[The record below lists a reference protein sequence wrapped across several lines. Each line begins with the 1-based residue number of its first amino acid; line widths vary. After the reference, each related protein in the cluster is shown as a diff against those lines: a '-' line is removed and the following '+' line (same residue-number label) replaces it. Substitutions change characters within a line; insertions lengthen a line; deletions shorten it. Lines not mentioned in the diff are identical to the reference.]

1 MSNFISKIFG
11 GVLDAVNASDEKMI
25 SKEYTQAQTDATK
38 MENHFMKG
46 KDARISYV
54 QMLQLVQL
62 LMKPYADQKDDG
74 IRFTENIYQAIGEM
88 PPFEELLA
96 KVLQCEERDV
106 EHWAKEVWEADG
118 NAFFALDALLL
129 WYQMNAGD
137 RGLQALT
144 EFFCV
149 LSMNQDLVT
158 EAAQAAKM
166 IRAKD
171 VKGFFAADWNL
182 LTPEILKQYF
192 AGENSMEQELLKKA
206 SSLFIRD
213 HTTDAYPYF
222 ENLAKIGNARALY
235 FMGEYYRQGLAGLKK
250 NQELEFSYYREGAK
264 RGDLLCAVMSAF
276 EPDADLEKVLT
287 ETVPKLLSSAQA
299 KDIVTQT
306 KLGYILEE
314 NMSCFTEGNPL
325 AEMGFDNV
333 RQLRQFIESNRIKAA
348 EKGYWLAILR
358 LAEKDE
364 NGEWNAGSVEKAV
377 KGLEK
382 LYKEKGDH
390 IKEAFRRIV
399 RLYEEEKCE
408 NKAENWYARG
418 IRDGYDWALCI
429 QAEKYIQGDKYFELE
444 NWDQSMALY
453 KKAYEMYGESA
464 GWAAC
469 GIGSA
474 YNQKEELDNAFIWYK
489 KSAEEGYDEGIIS
502 VGWCYQN
509 GKGVEKNIDTAMEWY
524 LKAYDLHGEHADQAA
539 IRIGYLYTYELKD
552 YKNAIE
558 WYQRAIELGNASG
571 ASSIGHLYEEIKDYG
586 KAIEW
591 YQRAIELGYAYG
603 AREIGDLYKGIKDYG
618 KAIEWYQRAT
628 ELGDAFCA
636 WYIGQI
642 YADELKDYKKAI
654 EWYQREIELGDPYG
668 ATAIASLYR
677 YGKGVDENFLKA
689 IEWYQKAFEMRESTD
704 VESDIG
710 DMYKELKEYGK
721 AIEWYRKSYNK
732 FYNRASKTWKAGFDA
747 FYIGDIYAKL
757 KDYKEAIEWLR
768 KSYEIKPDGDVANNL
783 GAYYVELKDYKE
795 AIEWFRRG
803 AELGCDCAAR
813 NLGVIYEYG
822 KWVPKD
828 LSQAMY
834 WYRKAYEI
842 HGNYEGEAAN
852 GIRRLGGSV

>member
-106 EHWAKEVWEADG
+106 EHWAKEVREADG

-171 VKGFFAADWNL
+171 IKGFFAADWNL
-182 LTPEILKQYF
+182 LIPEILKQYF
-192 AGENSMEQELLKKA
+192 AGENSMEQELLEKA

-213 HTTDAYPYF
+213 HATDAYPYF
-222 ENLAKIGNARALY
+222 ENLAKIGNAKALY
-235 FMGEYYRQGLAGLKK
+235 FMGEYHRHGLAGMKK

-306 KLGYILEE
+306 RLGYILEE
-314 NMSCFTEGNPL
+314 NISCFTEGNHL

-348 EKGYWLAILR
+348 EKGYWLAILC
-358 LAEKDE
+358 AEKDE
-364 NGEWNAGSVEKAV
+364 NGEWKAGSSEKAV
-377 KGLEK
+377 KRLEK
-382 LYKEKGDH
+382 LYEEKGDH
-390 IKEAFRRIV
+390 ISAAFYQIV
-399 RLYEEEKCE
+399 RLYEKENCE
-408 NKAENWYARG
+408 NEAENWYARG
-418 IRDGYDWALCI
+418 IRDGYDWALCF
-429 QAEKYIQGDKYFELE
+429 QGDKYFELK
-444 NWDQSMALY
+444 NWDQFIALY
-453 KKAYEMYGESA
+453 KKAYEMYGENA
-464 GWAAC
+464 GWAAWK
-469 GIGSA
+469 IGA
-474 YNQKEELDNAFIWYK
+474 FFYDNEDYGKAIEWYR

-509 GKGVEKNIDTAMEWY
+509 GKGVEKNIDIAMEWY
-524 LKAYDLHGEHADQAA
+524 LKAYEMHGDYAGWAA
-539 IRIGYLYTYELKD
+539 NDIGCLYD
-552 YKNAIE
+552 N
-558 WYQRAIELGNASG
+558 
-571 ASSIGHLYEEIKDYG
+571 
-586 KAIEW
+586 
-591 YQRAIELGYAYG
+591 
-603 AREIGDLYKGIKDYG
+603 
-618 KAIEWYQRAT
+618 
-628 ELGDAFCA
+628 
-636 WYIGQI
+636 
-642 YADELKDYKKAI
+642 ELKDYKKAI
-654 EWYQREIELGDPYG
+654 EWYQRGVELGNDFAVRNMGLMYEYG
-668 ATAIASLYR
+668 RGVEKNVATAIEWYRKAYEMHGDNASWCACEIGVLYDNELKD
-677 YGKGVDENFLKA
+677 YKKA
-689 IEWYQKAFEMRESTD
+689 IEWYQR
-704 VESDIG
+704 G
-710 DMYKELKEYGK
+710 
-721 AIEWYRKSYNK
+721 
-732 FYNRASKTWKAGFDA
+732 
-747 FYIGDIYAKL
+747 
-757 KDYKEAIEWLR
+757 
-768 KSYEIKPDGDVANNL
+768 
-783 GAYYVELKDYKE
+783 VELGNDF
-795 AIEWFRRG
+795 AV
-803 AELGCDCAAR
+803 R
-813 NLGVIYEYG
+813 NMGLMYEYG
-822 KWVPKD
+822 RGVEKNTNTAKE
-828 LSQAMY
+828 
-834 WYRKAYEI
+834 WYQKAYEMQ
-842 HGNYEGEAAN
+842 GEAAADAAN
-852 GIRRLGGSV
+852 RIRGLGGRVGVAVAAGETSVDSPAPCRISEIYKKVGDAVSEGDEVMYLDIDRTWRFWYSCNPRIMAPCSGNIKSISVQVGMSVQDGDQLFVIG